1 MRILLAASLVLA
13 LAPWV
18 SAQQT
23 QNGLQVSVAPKTV
36 SRNDNRYA
44 YWFSDTRI
52 NRMMALQVV
61 AKNVSSKAMPEGT
74 LEWKILVLGK
84 YGGMT
89 LYTGTEK
96 VPALKTAESKEF
108 LVGSAQI
115 TGWRDASY
123 QLKDKLEYEVTILQG
138 GQQTTRVSSTPKF
151 EMMAKHATKASTGTT
166 P

>member
-1 MRILLAASLVLA
+1 MRTLLAALCVVL

-23 QNGLQVSVAPKTV
+23 QNGLQLTASPKTV
-36 SRNDNRYA
+36 SRNDTRYA
-44 YWFSDTRI
+44 YWFSDSRI

-61 AKNVSSKAMPEGT
+61 AKNVSSKPMAEGT
-74 LEWKILVLGK
+74 LEWKIVVISR
-84 YGGMT
+84 YGDMT

-123 QLKDKLEYEVTILQG
+123 QSKDKLEHEITIHHG
-138 GQQTTRVSSTPKF
+138 GVQTARVSSTPKF
-151 EMMAKHATKASTGTT
+151 EALAKGARRASNPTT